1 MKKILCLALILLWTP
16 LLVPAAMPAK
26 ADVVRVV
33 NQHLAAVDREISA
46 AQKRNILSFVNT
58 FSAAESGCP
67 GFQFKSTQ
75 THVLTTS
82 KAGAYFQ
89 TGFEA
94 VIKGKFKEA
103 EWCFLQALKINCD
116 CPVYLS
122 NAAFTLNIFGAYD
135 DALVLLNYTIGRDPT
150 FASAWV
156 NIGYASKKLKKI
168 EAAKKAYQMAIGLN
182 PEIEDYKEWLKD
194 IYESEPEKPVSEQEK
209 TETALNMLN
218 SILKM
223 AKDTAQK
230 SEKSGRAAQKT
241 EAAPKP
247 KEEAGPPGESTTQA
261 ASKMGS
267 SYDSD
272 MKILRQFVPGL
283 SQAAAAFMREA
294 EWHGQKAQQEHG
306 VLKTEHEYAETGYS
320 LLAFLCKGYIA
331 DMTGSWDDAGYNV
344 ASAFAKS
351 RRRPQDYN
359 PIEGL
364 GGPGTKFP
372 PISVGIDAISF
383 TIDPNNREIEME
395 IGEGLIFGVSM
406 SDQGWGVKVGVGVK
420 AEATLFGGEAAYFWK
435 YDSIKGFLEEG
446 KVTGTFAGVKVELPV
461 YDQQLWGFENIPAKG
476 NH

>member
-1 MKKILCLALILLWTP
+1 MKRRIGFSFLVLFVPHLAF
-16 LLVPAAMPAK
+16 AAMPTK

-33 NQHLAAVDREISA
+33 NQHFTAVDKEITA
-46 AQKRNILSFVNT
+46 AQKRNIFSFVNT
-58 FSAAESGCP
+58 FPAADSGCP
-67 GFQFKSTQ
+67 GFLFKKTQ

-82 KAGAYFQ
+82 KAGAFFQ

-103 EWCFLQALKINCD
+103 EWCYLQALKINSD

-122 NAAFTLNIFGAYD
+122 NAAFTFNIFGEYE
-135 DALVLLNYTIGRDPT
+135 DALVLLNYAIGRDPT
-150 FASAWV
+150 FASAWI
-156 NIGYASKKLKKI
+156 NIGYASKNLKKI

-182 PEIEDYKEWLKD
+182 PEIEDYKQLLRD
-194 IYESEPEKPVSEQEK
+194 VYESEPEKKTTEQEK

-218 SILKM
+218 NILKM
-223 AKDTAQK
+223 AKESAQK
-230 SEKSGRAAQKT
+230 TEKSGQAGGKT

-247 KEEAGPPGESTTQA
+247 DQEAARAGENTKQA

-267 SYDSD
+267 GYDSD

-294 EWHGQKAQQEHG
+294 EWHGQKAAQEG
-306 VLKTEHEYAETGYS
+306 GTLKAEHEYAETGYP

-331 DMTGSWDDAGYNV
+331 EMTGSWDEAGYNV
-344 ASAFAKS
+344 SSAFAKS
-351 RRRPQDYN
+351 PRRPKDYN

-372 PISVGIDAISF
+372 PISVGIDAVSL
-383 TIDPNNREIEME
+383 TINPKNQEIEME

-406 SDQGWGVKVGVGVK
+406 SEHGWGVKVGVGVM

-446 KVTGTFAGVKVELPV
+446 KVTGTFAGVKVALPV
-461 YDQQLWGFENIPAKG
+461 YEQHLWGFENIG
-476 NH
+476 H

>member
-1 MKKILCLALILLWTP
+1 MKRWIGFSFLVFFVPHLAFAT
-16 LLVPAAMPAK
+16 MPTK

-33 NQHLAAVDREISA
+33 NQHFIAVDKEISA
-46 AQKRNILSFVNT
+46 AQKRNIFSFVNT
-58 FSAAESGCP
+58 FPAADSGCP
-67 GFQFKSTQ
+67 GFLFKKTQ

-82 KAGAYFQ
+82 KAGAFFQ

-103 EWCFLQALKINCD
+103 EWCYLQALRINSD

-122 NAAFTLNIFGAYD
+122 NAAFTFNIFGEYE
-135 DALVLLNYTIGRDPT
+135 DALVLLNYAIGRDPT
-150 FASAWV
+150 FASAWI
-156 NIGYASKKLKKI
+156 NIGYASKNLKKI

-182 PEIEDYKEWLKD
+182 PEIEDYKQLLKD
-194 IYESEPEKPVSEQEK
+194 VYESEPEKKTTEQEK

-223 AKDTAQK
+223 AKETAQK
-230 SEKSGRAAQKT
+230 TEKSGRAGGKT

-247 KEEAGPPGESTTQA
+247 DEEAAQTGENTKQA

-267 SYDSD
+267 DYDSD
-272 MKILRQFVPGL
+272 MKIMRQFVPEL
-283 SQAAAAFMREA
+283 SQAAAAFLREA
-294 EWHGQKAQQEHG
+294 EWHGQKAAQEG
-306 VLKTEHEYAETGYS
+306 GTLKAEHKVGEKGYT
-320 LLAFLCKGYIA
+320 LLAFLCQGYIA
-331 DMTGSWDDAGYNV
+331 EMTGSWDKAENSV

-351 RRRPQDYN
+351 PRRPKDYN
-359 PIEGL
+359 PAAGL
-364 GGPGTKFP
+364 GGPGTQFP
-372 PISVGIDAISF
+372 PISVGIDAVSF
-383 TIDPNNREIEME
+383 TINPKNQEIEME

-406 SDQGWGVKVGVGVK
+406 SEHGWGVKVGVGVK

-461 YDQQLWGFENIPAKG
+461 YEQHLWGFENLG
-476 NH
+476 H